1 MKEPLHAR
9 AISLALALSVIVGGW
24 LLFEY
29 GNRSLPAAAGPASM
43 QDGYSKQS
51 ATQPPATSL
60 RQSTQ
65 QKPQTDENV
74 AVTYK
79 CEKGGRIRY
88 GDQPCGKD
96 EKTILVSASEKTNHP
111 DRSLSQLQAS
121 VAQMEAS
128 RLERERE
135 QAAAIQSSAATASG
149 QDGKEMRCKLIDQA
163 IAGIDSRLR
172 QPHDAPTGDYY
183 TGERKKLTDER
194 FSIGC

>member
-9 AISLALALSVIVGGW
+9 AISLALALSVVVGGW

-29 GNRSLPAAAGPASM
+29 GNRPLPTAASPASM
-43 QDGYSKQS
+43 QSSYSKQLAAQS
-51 ATQPPATSL
+51 PATSV
-60 RQSTQ
+60 RQTTQ
-65 QKPQTDENV
+65 QQPQTHQNV
-74 AVTYK
+74 ALTYK
-79 CEKGGRIRY
+79 CEKSRRIRY
-88 GDQPCGKD
+88 GDQPCGED
-96 EKTILVSASEKTNHP
+96 EKTIMVSASEKTNHP

-128 RLERERE
+128 RLERERK
-135 QAAAIQSSAATASG
+135 QAAAIHSSAATASR
-149 QDGKEMRCKLIDQA
+149 QDGRQMRCKHIDQA

-172 QPHDAPTGDYY
+172 QPHDAPTGDYW